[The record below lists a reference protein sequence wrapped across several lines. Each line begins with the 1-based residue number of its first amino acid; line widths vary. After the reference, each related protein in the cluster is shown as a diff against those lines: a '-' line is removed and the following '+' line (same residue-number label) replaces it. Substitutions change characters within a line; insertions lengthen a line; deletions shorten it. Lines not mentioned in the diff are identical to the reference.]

1 MHGYGIYVKAKPAT
15 EAISEICL
23 SVVTVGQLLCQLLGS
38 Q

>member
-1 MHGYGIYVKAKPAT
+1 MHGYGIYVKANPAT

-23 SVVTVGQLLCQLLGS
+23 SVVTVGQLLWQLLGN